1 MRKLILIFMVIFSL
15 LTVNTYAKKSENF
28 TSTLDYADIISD
40 STERYIFTQN
50 KTLFNKTNARV
61 IFATVSDTGD
71 MSAYDYAKELYDNL
85 GIKNIGRNNSVFIL
99 LCPDEKDYCLIVSD
113 GISAT
118 LTEAYAQKC
127 LVEYMEKDFEKGNY
141 DDAVIKTFNA
151 FAQWYQDEYRTE
163 LELTEDMG
171 DYDDIIKSEKRI
183 ERIKK
188 TVVILLLIIVAI
200 VLFAVIGRHRRRKKE
215 EKLLKKRQER
225 RRRYRQSLITANTKG
240 DGDNC

>member
-1 MRKLILIFMVIFSL
+1 M
-15 LTVNTYAKKSENF
+15 
-28 TSTLDYADIISD
+28 SD
-40 STERYIFTQN
+40 
-50 KTLFNKTNARV
+50 V
-61 IFATVSDTGD
+61 
-71 MSAYDYAKELYDNL
+71 
-85 GIKNIGRNNSVFIL
+85 
-99 LCPDEKDYCLIVSD
+99 
-113 GISAT
+113 ISAT

-127 LVEYMEKDFEKGNY
+127 LVEYMDKDFEKGNY

-188 TVVILLLIIVAI
+188 TVVILLLIIIAI

>member
-1 MRKLILIFMVIFSL
+1 MRKLILIVMVIFSL
-15 LTVNTYAKKSENF
+15 LTVNTYAKKTEEF
-28 TSTLDYADIISD
+28 TSTIDYANIISD

-50 KTLFNKTNARV
+50 KTLFKKTNARV
-61 IFATVSDTGD
+61 IFATASDTRE

-85 GIKNIGRNNSVFIL
+85 GIKKIGRNNSIFIL

-163 LELTEDMG
+163 LDLTEDMG
-171 DYDDIIKSEKRI
+171 DYDDIIKNEKRI
-183 ERIKK
+183 EKIKNI
-188 TVVILLLIIVAI
+188 VVISTSAIVVI
-200 VLFAVIGRHRRRKKE
+200 VLFALIGRYRRRKKE

-225 RRRYRQSLITANTKG
+225 RRRYRQSLRP
-240 DGDNC
+240 